1 MASTDNDTINN
12 RNRGILSDFPD
23 PSKEQDKCRDFLINF
38 TDRSDHR
45 KYFEQLVREVCFR
58 PSK

>member
-1 MASTDNDTINN
+1 MASTDNDINNN

-45 KYFEQLVREVCFR
+45 KYFEQLVRAVCCC
-58 PSK
+58 PSE

>member
-1 MASTDNDTINN
+1 MASTDNDTNNN

-38 TDRSDHR
+38 TDRSSDNR
-45 KYFEQLVREVCFR
+45 KYFEQLVRAE
-58 PSK
+58 